1 MARRNQAGQYYPLFG
16 IAAKNDPVVAA
27 NFDPRRLTK
36 EEMANDW
43 QRVTAKLQMAVELG
57 KLKLRINTLD
67 NVLYTSVS

>member
-1 MARRNQAGQYYPLFG
+1 LFG

-36 EEMANDW
+36 EDMANDW
-43 QRVTAKLQMAVELG
+43 QRVTAKLQMAVDLDQTSAQ
-57 KLKLRINTLD
+57 INTLD